1 MSLAAL
7 IAFLEAN
14 GTWVLALWLVFEQ
27 YIASNE
33 KLKANST
40 LQLVINIVKQ
50 LLGKFAKKIDAGSQ
64 GS

>member
-1 MSLAAL
+1 MSIAAL

-27 YIASNE
+27 YIAAND

-40 LQLVINIVKQ
+40 LQLIINLVKSF
-50 LLGKFAKKIDAGSQ
+50 LGKFAKKSDASK
-64 GS
+64 

>member
-14 GTWVLALWLVFEQ
+14 GTWILALWLAFEQ
-27 YIASNE
+27 FIAAND

-40 LQLVINIVKQ
+40 LQLIINIGKSF
-50 LLGKFAKKIDAGSQ
+50 LGKFSNK
-64 GS
+64 

>member
-14 GTWVLALWLVFEQ
+14 GTWIFALWVAFEQ
-27 YIASNE
+27 YLAANE

-40 LQLVINIVKQ
+40 LQLVVGIVKNF
-50 LLGKFAKKIDAGSQ
+50 LSKFAKKS
-64 GS
+64 

>member
-14 GTWVLALWLVFEQ
+14 GTWILALWVAFEQ
-27 YIASNE
+27 YIAASD

-40 LQLVINIVKQ
+40 LQLVVNIGKK
-50 LLGKFAKKIDAGSQ
+50 LLCKFAKS
-64 GS
+64 

>member
-14 GTWVLALWLVFEQ
+14 GTWIFALWVVFEQ
-27 YIASNE
+27 YIAAND

-40 LQLVINIVKQ
+40 LQLVVNIVKNF
-50 LLGKFAKKIDAGSQ
+50 LGKFAKKA
-64 GS
+64 

>member
-1 MSLAAL
+1 MTLAAL

-27 YIASNE
+27 YIATND

-50 LLGKFAKKIDAGSQ
+50 LLGKFAKKTDAGSQ